1 MSDKQAKLAAA
12 LRKRP
17 SDDDVPPPL
26 VPTRGPEEVKLR
38 KSNLKGTTS
47 WEQCLALLELN
58 LKHEYAVCVETV
70 TKMLTNITSNP
81 SEPKFRKIRVSNP
94 GFAAKVYS
102 MKGAPEL
109 FTLVGFKDTV
119 EEGFLVLPDGAVRL
133 TAHTDPTFFA
143 TPCTH
148 AENILAQDLTLVQ
161 PNPCPIPKPEQD
173 LAPVQRA
180 IDSLAAQQTSRRE
193 EEEKQRQLR
202 QRREREAREL
212 ATAQS
217 LTLARALSLT
227 LAQALSLTLAT
238 ARGLTLAQP
247 QSQALS
253 LALSLLLAPTPT
265 RRARLGCR
273 ERATPPR
280 LRSTKRQWR
289 PTPG

>member
-1 MSDKQAKLAAA
+1 MLVLHLQRERSDGGVFAKSELGISEPAAAAPMSDKQAKLAAA

-133 TAHTDPTFFA
+133 AAHTDPSFSA

-148 AENILAQDLTLVQ
+148 AEKSFRRISHWCSRTHALS
-161 PNPCPIPKPEQD
+161 PN
-173 LAPVQRA
+173 LNR
-180 IDSLAAQQTSRRE
+180 TSRRCSGPSTPSP
-193 EEEKQRQLR
+193 RSR
-202 QRREREAREL
+202 PAAARRRRSSASCVSGGSARH
-212 ATAQS
+212 AS
-217 LTLARALSLT
+217 
-227 LAQALSLTLAT
+227 
-238 ARGLTLAQP
+238 
-247 QSQALS
+247 
-253 LALSLLLAPTPT
+253 
-265 RRARLGCR
+265 
-273 ERATPPR
+273 
-280 LRSTKRQWR
+280 
-289 PTPG
+289 

>member
-133 TAHTDPTFFA
+133 AEHTDPSFSA
-143 TPCTH
+143 TH
-148 AENILAQDLTLVQ
+148 ILPQDLTLVQ
-161 PNPCPIPKPEQD
+161 PNPCPIPEPEQD

-212 ATAQS
+212 
-217 LTLARALSLT
+217 
-227 LAQALSLTLAT
+227 
-238 ARGLTLAQP
+238 
-247 QSQALS
+247 
-253 LALSLLLAPTPT
+253 
-265 RRARLGCR
+265 
-273 ERATPPR
+273 
-280 LRSTKRQWR
+280 
-289 PTPG
+289 

>member
-1 MSDKQAKLAAA
+1 MAGCSRSVQRREAGAAAPADKQAAGGRT
-12 LRKRP
+12 RKRP

-133 TAHTDPTFFA
+133 AAHTDPTFFA
-143 TPCTH
+143 TPCTR

-161 PNPCPIPKPEQD
+161 PNTCPIPEPEQD
-173 LAPVQRA
+173 PAPVQRA
-180 IDSLAAQQTSRRE
+180 IDSSPRSRPAAARR
-193 EEEKQRQLR
+193 
-202 QRREREAREL
+202 RRSSASCVSGGS
-212 ATAQS
+212 A
-217 LTLARALSLT
+217 
-227 LAQALSLTLAT
+227 
-238 ARGLTLAQP
+238 
-247 QSQALS
+247 
-253 LALSLLLAPTPT
+253 
-265 RRARLGCR
+265 RRASYSHSP
-273 ERATPPR
+273 A
-280 LRSTKRQWR
+280 
-289 PTPG
+289 

>member
-38 KSNLKGTTS
+38 KSNLKGTTT

-133 TAHTDPTFFA
+133 AAPTDPSFSA

-148 AENILAQDLTLVQ
+148 AE
-161 PNPCPIPKPEQD
+161 K
-173 LAPVQRA
+173 
-180 IDSLAAQQTSRRE
+180 SLRRI
-193 EEEKQRQLR
+193 
-202 QRREREAREL
+202 
-212 ATAQS
+212 S
-217 LTLARALSLT
+217 H
-227 LAQALSLTLAT
+227 
-238 ARGLTLAQP
+238 
-247 QSQALS
+247 
-253 LALSLLLAPTPT
+253 
-265 RRARLGCR
+265 
-273 ERATPPR
+273 
-280 LRSTKRQWR
+280 
-289 PTPG
+289 

>member
-109 FTLVGFKDTV
+109 FALVGFKDTV
-119 EEGFLVLPDGAVRL
+119 EEGFLVLPES
-133 TAHTDPTFFA
+133 
-143 TPCTH
+143 
-148 AENILAQDLTLVQ
+148 AELALEPLVLGMRG
-161 PNPCPIPKPEQD
+161 CR
-173 LAPVQRA
+173 PVQTATRPVREYA
-180 IDSLAAQQTSRRE
+180 IVS
-193 EEEKQRQLR
+193 
-202 QRREREAREL
+202 
-212 ATAQS
+212 TAMVV
-217 LTLARALSLT
+217 
-227 LAQALSLTLAT
+227 
-238 ARGLTLAQP
+238 
-247 QSQALS
+247 
-253 LALSLLLAPTPT
+253 
-265 RRARLGCR
+265 
-273 ERATPPR
+273 
-280 LRSTKRQWR
+280 
-289 PTPG
+289 

>member
-133 TAHTDPTFFA
+133 AAHTDHTLH
-143 TPCTH
+143 TCGEYPCAGSHTGA
-148 AENILAQDLTLVQ
+148 AE
-161 PNPCPIPKPEQD
+161 PMPY
-173 LAPVQRA
+173 
-180 IDSLAAQQTSRRE
+180 
-193 EEEKQRQLR
+193 
-202 QRREREAREL
+202 
-212 ATAQS
+212 
-217 LTLARALSLT
+217 
-227 LAQALSLTLAT
+227 
-238 ARGLTLAQP
+238 
-247 QSQALS
+247 
-253 LALSLLLAPTPT
+253 
-265 RRARLGCR
+265 
-273 ERATPPR
+273 PR
-280 LRSTKRQWR
+280 T
-289 PTPG
+289 

>member
-1 MSDKQAKLAAA
+1 MSDKQAKLATA

-102 MKGAPEL
+102 LKGAPEL

-133 TAHTDPTFFA
+133 AA
-143 TPCTH
+143 PCTH
-148 AENILAQDLTLVQ
+148 AGNILAQDLAPVQ
-161 PNPCPIPKPEQD
+161 PNPCP
-173 LAPVQRA
+173 R
-180 IDSLAAQQTSRRE
+180 
-193 EEEKQRQLR
+193 
-202 QRREREAREL
+202 
-212 ATAQS
+212 
-217 LTLARALSLT
+217 
-227 LAQALSLTLAT
+227 
-238 ARGLTLAQP
+238 
-247 QSQALS
+247 
-253 LALSLLLAPTPT
+253 
-265 RRARLGCR
+265 
-273 ERATPPR
+273 PR
-280 LRSTKRQWR
+280 T
-289 PTPG
+289 

>member
-58 LKHEYAVCVETV
+58 LKHEYDVCVETV

-119 EEGFLVLPDGAVRL
+119 EEGFLVLPDGAVRFA
-133 TAHTDPTFFA
+133 AHTHPTFSA

-161 PNPCPIPKPEQD
+161 PNPGPIPKAEQD

-180 IDSLAAQQTSRRE
+180 IDSLAAQQASRRE
-193 EEEKQRQLR
+193 QEEKQRQLR

-212 ATAQS
+212 
-217 LTLARALSLT
+217 
-227 LAQALSLTLAT
+227 
-238 ARGLTLAQP
+238 QP
-247 QSQALS
+247 QPKA
-253 LALSLLLAPTPT
+253 
-265 RRARLGCR
+265 
-273 ERATPPR
+273 
-280 LRSTKRQWR
+280 
-289 PTPG
+289 

>member
-1 MSDKQAKLAAA
+1 MRIDRRGTPPISIGANQSRWAGGVFAKRELGSYGSPAAAPMSDKQAKLAAA

-133 TAHTDPTFFA
+133 AAHTDPSFSA

-148 AENILAQDLTLVQ
+148 AE
-161 PNPCPIPKPEQD
+161 K
-173 LAPVQRA
+173 
-180 IDSLAAQQTSRRE
+180 SLRRI
-193 EEEKQRQLR
+193 
-202 QRREREAREL
+202 
-212 ATAQS
+212 S
-217 LTLARALSLT
+217 H
-227 LAQALSLTLAT
+227 
-238 ARGLTLAQP
+238 
-247 QSQALS
+247 
-253 LALSLLLAPTPT
+253 
-265 RRARLGCR
+265 
-273 ERATPPR
+273 
-280 LRSTKRQWR
+280 
-289 PTPG
+289 

>member
-1 MSDKQAKLAAA
+1 MTDKQAKMMAA

-119 EEGFLVLPDGAVRL
+119 EEGFLVLRDGAVRL
-133 TAHTDPTFFA
+133 AAHTDPSFSA

-161 PNPCPIPKPEQD
+161 PNPCPIPKPKQD

-180 IDSLAAQQTSRRE
+180 IDSLAAQQATRRE

-212 ATAQS
+212 
-217 LTLARALSLT
+217 
-227 LAQALSLTLAT
+227 
-238 ARGLTLAQP
+238 
-247 QSQALS
+247 
-253 LALSLLLAPTPT
+253 
-265 RRARLGCR
+265 
-273 ERATPPR
+273 
-280 LRSTKRQWR
+280 
-289 PTPG
+289 